1 MPEPGGIH
9 RSSTRALSFVMLVI
23 GAALIVRT
31 ISLGGGPTSTGIL
44 LGAAFLAAGAARLY
58 IQSRSP

>member
-1 MPEPGGIH
+1 MREPGGIH
-9 RSSTRALSFVMLVI
+9 RSSTRVFSVIMIVI
-23 GAALIVRT
+23 GLALIVRT
-31 ISLGGGPTSTGIL
+31 LTLGGGPTATGIL

>member
-1 MPEPGGIH
+1 MI
-9 RSSTRALSFVMLVI
+9 VI
-23 GAALIVRT
+23 GILLIVRT
-31 ISLGGGPTSTGIL
+31 LTLGGGPTATGIL